1 MFEWRR
7 IVIAVYFIFFGL
19 GRDPDNILKESHV
32 FGGEHELHLFFKFSW
47 LMLTLNAFL
56 IAQEQEKA

>member
-1 MFEWRR
+1 M
-7 IVIAVYFIFFGL
+7 IAAYFIFFGL

-47 LMLTLNAFL
+47 LMLSLNAFL